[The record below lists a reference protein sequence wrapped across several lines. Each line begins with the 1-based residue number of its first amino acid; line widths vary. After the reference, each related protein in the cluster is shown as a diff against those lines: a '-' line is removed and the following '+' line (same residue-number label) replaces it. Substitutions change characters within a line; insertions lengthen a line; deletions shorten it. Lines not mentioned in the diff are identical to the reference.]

1 MKKIK
6 NLFSNTLTLI
16 LLLILGV
23 VLALFLSS
31 RSENDQPV
39 AQATQTKVTI
49 APTTEVKATPLPTT
63 TATATLAPSTQP
75 AEPPKDD
82 TPEPTWTPV
91 IIFPVGTPP
100 PLPSPPPTPTATP
113 VNPNES
119 EIAAFDVP
127 VGGLAISPDDQTL
140 AIVPSLKFLPE
151 QGGNIVNQ
159 LWMVDLNSIKV
170 EKLDVY
176 GRRPVWSPDGQHILF
191 EARSDDQVQIKI
203 ITKDGKDEIILTSLP
218 WSDLLGYY
226 WSTSDQVDV
235 IKPDSINRL
244 DLTGKAVDRVSIAL
258 PAKSKSTDI
267 KPQVVGH
274 PNGFVVVA
282 DGQNLLVVKYDGQ
295 TTTISDVKGR
305 QISSLFSLSP
315 DGKQL
320 AYVVNDGAT
329 NDELWFTDLADKTP
343 MQLYLVE
350 RGHIVSLTWTPDS
363 QAIVVGWKE
372 TGTTLGDELT
382 LLLFDVKSNQA
393 IPLEVDNV
401 DRGFIFSHSG
411 DRLFYGR
418 AFYPDPTSEG
428 QTTLYQLRIKR

>member
-1 MKKIK
+1 MRKIK
-6 NLFSNTLTLI
+6 NFFGNTFI
-16 LLLILGV
+16 LVLLVILGA

-31 RSENDQPV
+31 RSQNGQPA
-39 AQATQTKVTI
+39 AQATETAVTPSPTAEKVTATS
-49 APTTEVKATPLPTT
+49 APATRL
-63 TATATLAPSTQP
+63 

-82 TPEPTWTPV
+82 IPEPTWTPA
-91 IIFPVGTPP
+91 IIFPKGTPP

-127 VGGLAISPDDQTL
+127 VGGLAISPDDQKL
-140 AIVPSLKFLPE
+140 AIVAALKFLPE

-159 LWMVDLNSIKV
+159 LWIVDLNSIKV

-176 GRRPVWSPDGQHILF
+176 GRHPVWSPDGQYILF
-191 EARSDDQVQIKI
+191 EARSDDRVEIKI
-203 ITKDGKDEIILTSLP
+203 ITKDGKDEKILTSLT

-226 WSTSDQVDV
+226 WSTSDQIDV
-235 IKPDSINRL
+235 IKPDSIDRL
-244 DLTGKAVDRVSIAL
+244 DLTGKAIDRVSITL
-258 PAKSKSTDI
+258 PAKSKSADI

-295 TTTISDVKGR
+295 TTTISDAKGR

-320 AYVVNDGAT
+320 AYVVDDGST
-329 NDELWFTDLADKTP
+329 NDELWFTDLVGSSP
-343 MQLYLVE
+343 SQLYRVE
-350 RGHIVSLTWTPDS
+350 RGHIVSLTWTPDN
-363 QAIVVGWKE
+363 QAIIIGWKK

-382 LLLFDVKSNQA
+382 LLMLDAKNDQA
-393 IPLEVDNV
+393 IPLQVDNV
-401 DRGFIFSHSG
+401 DRGFVFSHSG

-418 AFYPDPTSEG
+418 ASYVNPTSEA
-428 QTTLYQLRIKR
+428 QTTLYQLKVKR